1 MRKDFVNGWTF
12 LLLVSFVLVCAV
24 YIMDSWFF
32 FSGQNRLRPDEILFT
47 EGLISVMMGVLFLI
61 GSGGL
66 TAASQKAAMLA
77 ATAKAFDDD
86 AIGPGEVY
94 RRDSWKPKGFKRLA
108 LVFLV
113 TGVALILVS
122 LVHG

>member
-1 MRKDFVNGWTF
+1 MKRDFVNSWIF
-12 LLLVSFVLVCAV
+12 LILVSFVLVCGV
-24 YIMDSWFF
+24 YMMDWWFL
-32 FSGQNRLRPDEILFT
+32 FSGRSHLTHGDVLFT
-47 EGLISVMMGVLFLI
+47 EGFVSVMMGVLFLI

-66 TAASQKAAMLA
+66 TMSSQKAAMLA

-108 LVFLV
+108 LVFLI
-113 TGVALILVS
+113 TGVALILLS
-122 LVHG
+122 LVHS